1 MPEDLMAQIKVTMH
15 PDRYRNRD
23 RDREKPAVLP
33 LAWSMKDD
41 FDSDFDPETFI
52 FESDRF

>member
-15 PDRYRNRD
+15 PDRYR
-23 RDREKPAVLP
+23 DREKPAVL